1 MTARA
6 NIRLQRAAEAQ
17 TAAILLA
24 SAKGDH
30 AEVSRATHA
39 RENIERRLTRHDR
52 WDAHTAQEFARMVRA
67 LPDNDGL
74 RKLIVRGSSGIGLD
88 HLRAALALR
97 DHMDGSRSGA
107 SEIAER
113 VDGGRI
119 HNGQMEGLI
128 DRRRP
133 LRAALDAAAEA
144 IEDRRLAPVA
154 IEIIVTGRTPR
165 GACDRHGVTWGG
177 QMAPRICAGIVEALD
192 AAAAHMGISR

>member
-1 MTARA
+1 MTA
-6 NIRLQRAAEAQ
+6 RLQRAALAQ
-17 TAAILLA
+17 RAAILLA
-24 SAKGDH
+24 AARGDH
-30 AEVSRATHA
+30 AEVTRREASRAD
-39 RENIERRLTRHDR
+39 IERRLTRHDR
-52 WDAHTAQEFARMVRA
+52 WDAHTAQEFARLVRA
-67 LPDNDGL
+67 LDPNDGL
-74 RKLIVRGSSGIGLD
+74 RKLITRGASGIGVD

-119 HNGQMEGLI
+119 SNGQMESLL

-133 LRAALDAAAEA
+133 LRAAMNAAVEA
-144 IEDRRLAPVA
+144 ITDERIAPVA

-192 AAAAHMGISR
+192 AACAHIGISR

>member
-1 MTARA
+1 MNAPA
-6 NIRLQRAAEAQ
+6 NSRLARAAEAQ

-24 SAKGDH
+24 SAKGDT
-30 AEVSRATHA
+30 AEVARREASRAD
-39 RENIERRLTRHDR
+39 IERKLTRHDR

-67 LPDNDGL
+67 LPENDGL
-74 RKLIVRGSSGIGLD
+74 RKLIVRGASGIGID
-88 HLRAALALR
+88 HLRAAGALR
-97 DHMDGSRSGA
+97 EHMDGSRSGA
-107 SEIAER
+107 SELAER

-144 IEDRRLAPVA
+144 ITDLKLAPVA

-177 QMAPRICAGIVEALD
+177 QMAPRICAAIVEALD
-192 AAAAHMGISR
+192 AAAAHIGISR